1 MHTRYGL
8 RPKGHFK
15 DPRGYGWAFA
25 IAAVDTDDMKQPSV
39 LPGLSEDPSAV
50 GLLQEKV
57 QQVPTATRTVHR
69 RQHRSNRDSVLPIHT
84 LIRQL
89 QSGGDQQNPLSSTR
103 PVRKASGELRLMA
116 GCRGLNES

>member
-1 MHTRYGL
+1 MHTRYGF

-15 DPRGYGWAFA
+15 DPRGYGWAFG

-50 GLLQEKV
+50 GLLQEKE

-103 PVRKASGELRLMA
+103 PVRKAVENG
-116 GCRGLNES
+116 G